1 MIDRRIIK
9 DFDWGFLIVAVVMA
23 VIGVMTIYSST
34 RPLFDVH
41 QESFYLKQ
49 LNWIILSLAFFFIL
63 LIIDYRW
70 YARFAYV
77 FYVLGIFLLVFVLFA
92 GRKGMGAQR
101 WINLGFLSFQPSEF
115 FKIFFVVALARYL
128 SGLDQGVKLDSR
140 QLLKMVSGFFIVPA
154 VLILK
159 QPDLGTMLILLFI
172 FTAMVLTVGIKRK
185 IIIATVVIGLIT
197 VPVAGKFMWN
207 KMKDY
212 QKNRI
217 IAFID
222 PQADPQGIGYHIK
235 QSKVSIGAGGF
246 FGKGYLKGTQGPYRF
261 LPENH
266 TDFIF
271 SIFAEEWGF
280 AGSVALFSFY
290 LFMIWRGFD
299 TAKKARDL
307 DGQFLALG
315 VTYMFS
321 FYFFINVGMT
331 LGLMPVVGIP
341 LPLMS
346 YGGTALLSNFLA
358 LSIIENVRMRRF
370 ASYYR

>member
-1 MIDRRIIK
+1 MIDRRIVR
-9 DFDWGFLIVAVVMA
+9 DFDWAFLIFILTVAM
-23 VIGVMTIYSST
+23 IGVMTIYSST
-34 RPLFDVH
+34 RPLLNTQ

-49 LNWIILSLAFFFIL
+49 LNWILLSLICFSLMLF
-63 LIIDYRW
+63 IDYRW
-70 YARFAYV
+70 YVKSAYL
-77 FYVLGIFLLVFVLFA
+77 FYVLGIILLVVVLVA

-101 WINLGFLSFQPSEF
+101 WISLGFLSFQPSEF
-115 FKIFFVVALARYL
+115 FKLFFVVALARYF
-128 SGLDQGVKLDSR
+128 SGLEHGVILDSR
-140 QLLKMVSGFFIVPA
+140 QFLKMFTGFFIVPA

-159 QPDLGTMLILLFI
+159 QPDLGTMLILFFI
-172 FTAMVLTVGIKRK
+172 FTAMILTVGIRK
-185 IIIATVVIGLIT
+185 KLIIITVIIGIIG
-197 VPVAGKFMWN
+197 VPVGGKFFWG
-207 KMKDY
+207 KLKDY

-222 PQADPQGIGYHIK
+222 PKVDPQGIGYHIK

-246 FGKGYLKGTQGPYRF
+246 LGKGYLKGTQGPYRF

-280 AGSVALFSFY
+280 IGSIFLFLFY
-290 LFMIWRGFD
+290 LFIIWRGFD
-299 TAKKARDL
+299 TAMMSRDSE
-307 DGQFLALG
+307 GRFLALG
-315 VTYMFS
+315 ITYMFS
-321 FYFFINVGMT
+321 FYFFINIGMA

-370 ASYYR
+370 ASYY

>member
-1 MIDRRIIK
+1 MIDRRLLK
-9 DFDWGFLIVAVVMA
+9 DFDWGFLLM
-23 VIGVMTIYSST
+23 VIILALIGLMTIFSAT
-34 RPLFDVH
+34 RPLLEAEQH
-41 QESFYLKQ
+41 PFYLKQ
-49 LNWIILSLAFFFIL
+49 LNWIILSLVCFSL
-63 LIIDYRW
+63 MLIFDYRW
-70 YARFAYV
+70 LVRFAHI
-77 FYVLGIFLLVFVLFA
+77 FYILGVVLLVFVLIA

-115 FKIFFVVALARYL
+115 FKLFFVGALARYL
-128 SGLDQGVKLDSR
+128 SGLEQGIKLGSK
-140 QLLKMVSGFFIVPA
+140 QLLRMLAGFLIFPA
-154 VLILK
+154 ILILK
-159 QPDLGTMLILLFI
+159 QPDLGTMLILIFI
-172 FTAMVLTVGIKRK
+172 FTAMVLTVGIEKK
-185 IIIATVVIGLIT
+185 ILITVVVIGLIAT
-197 VPVAGKFMWN
+197 PVAGKFLWGGL
-207 KMKDY
+207 KDY

-222 PQADPQGIGYHIK
+222 PQVDPQGIGYHVA

-246 FGKGYLKGTQGPYRF
+246 LGKGYLRGTQGPYRF

-280 AGSVALFSFY
+280 IGSLVLFTSY
-290 LFMIWRGFD
+290 LFIIWRGFE
-299 TAKKARDL
+299 TAKQSRDIE
-307 DGQFLALG
+307 GTYLALG

-321 FYFFINVGMT
+321 FYFIVNVGMT

-370 ASYYR
+370 ASYY

>member
-1 MIDRRIIK
+1 MIDRRVIK
-9 DFDWGFLIVAVVMA
+9 DFDKGFLIVIVVIA
-23 VIGVMTIYSST
+23 LIGVMTIYSST
-34 RPLFDVH
+34 RPLLGTA

-49 LNWIILSLAFFFIL
+49 LNWIILSLGCFFLALF
-63 LIIDYRW
+63 IDYRW
-70 YARFAYV
+70 FMRFSYV
-77 FYVLGIFLLVFVLFA
+77 FYIIGILLLVLVLIA

-101 WINLGFLSFQPSEF
+101 WLNLGFLSFQPSEF
-115 FKIFFVVALARYL
+115 FKLFFVVALSRYL
-128 SGLDQGVKLDSR
+128 SGLDQEEKIDSR
-140 QLLKMVSGFFIVPA
+140 LMLKMVTGFFIVPA

-172 FTAMVLTVGIKRK
+172 FTAMVLTAGIKKK
-185 IIIATVVIGLIT
+185 IIIMTVIIGLIA
-197 VPVAGKFMWN
+197 VPVGGKFMWDRL
-207 KMKDY
+207 KDY

-246 FGKGYLKGTQGPYRF
+246 IGKGYLQGTQGPYRF

-280 AGSVALFSFY
+280 TGSLVLFLLY
-290 LFMIWRGFD
+290 LFVIWRGFD
-299 TAKKARDL
+299 TAITSRDR
-307 DGQFLALG
+307 DGRFLALG
-315 VTYMFS
+315 VTYMFC
-321 FYFFINVGMT
+321 FYFIVNVGMT

-370 ASYYR
+370 ASYY